1 MFYIFMWLF
10 TSFTILYHL
19 TLNRIFLFSLRKM
32 GGKTLIL
39 LVYGIYFTHYVI
51 TIIDLTLY
59 MFFEYFTYTY
69 FCTLFIWVFHDGWP
83 LRFTK
88 SQIYLYWNT
97 RRKSDGF
104 LSTERFSGFGSPILS
119 DLINWKQPW
128 FSPPQIRLVYHDP

>member
-39 LVYGIYFTHYVI
+39 LVYGIYFTHNVI

-59 MFFEYFTYTY
+59 VFLEYFTYTLFLSGY
-69 FCTLFIWVFHDGWP
+69 FMMGGRWGSRNP
-83 LRFTK
+83 RFTF
-88 SQIYLYWNT
+88 IRNT
-97 RRKSDGF
+97 RRKSGGF
-104 LSTERFSGFGSPILS
+104 LSTERFSSFGSPILS

-128 FSPPQIRLVYHDP
+128 FSPPQIRLEYHDP